1 MEPSLINLLSLL
13 VQSMHYG
20 WTLMTVLN
28 QCDMIS
34 LQIINCLCISIAKW
48 AKSSSRRLKA
58 QHAERGTP
66 QTFVSRLS
74 TNSSYYYCC
83 GETEKLLIP
92 ISISH
97 QGSAQLQSH
106 LKAID
111 CGFKR
116 QMKWASFT
124 SRWNDL
130 YWSEVR
136 VETVK
141 STSPGVGVSLWKKRH
156 LCKIIRDAWVQRR
169 VHVICSFISSSTLTP
184 GSITPDAGTCISD
197 VNPTQDQRL

>member
-1 MEPSLINLLSLL
+1 MRNS
-13 VQSMHYG
+13 
-20 WTLMTVLN
+20 
-28 QCDMIS
+28 
-34 LQIINCLCISIAKW
+34 A
-48 AKSSSRRLKA
+48 
-58 QHAERGTP
+58 
-66 QTFVSRLS
+66 FVSRLS

-83 GETEKLLIP
+83 GETEKLLIS
-92 ISISH
+92 ISVSH

-141 STSPGVGVSLWKKRH
+141 STSPGVGVCLWKRRH
-156 LCKIIRDAWVQRR
+156 LGDIIKDAWVQRR
-169 VHVICSFISSSTLTP
+169 VNVICSFISSSTLTR
-184 GSITPDAGTCISD
+184 GCITPDVDTCISD
-197 VNPTQDQRL
+197 INPRPETVMLFVIPKSLFTHQVNAIWCLSDPSPFVINYLQPIGDLQFLKKMQSVWFQKFNCCTTYSSDSR

>member
-1 MEPSLINLLSLL
+1 MLLWRNIDD
-13 VQSMHYG
+13 G
-20 WTLMTVLN
+20 PN
-28 QCDMIS
+28 QYDTIS
-34 LQIINCLCISIAKW
+34 LQIINCLRINIVKW
-48 AKSSSRRLKA
+48 AKSSSRGLKA
-58 QHAERGTP
+58 QHAERGP
-66 QTFVSRLS
+66 LQTLVCRLS
-74 TNSSYYYCC
+74 TNSSYYYYC

-130 YWSEVR
+130 YWSEIR
-136 VETVK
+136 GETVK
-141 STSPGVGVSLWKKRH
+141 STSPGVGVSLCKRRY
-156 LCKIIRDAWVQRR
+156 LCKIIRNAWVQRR
-169 VHVICSFISSSTLTP
+169 VHVICSYISSSTLTP
-184 GSITPDAGTCISD
+184 GCIRPDVGTCI
-197 VNPTQDQRL
+197 